1 MDLMTTTGHHVTMK
15 TVGIADLKARLSAH
29 LKAVQKGHPITVMDR
44 GRAVAQIV
52 PIPQQGK
59 LSIRKAIRSLHSFKL
74 PPPVKGPIDSLAA
87 LLEERGDR

>member
-1 MDLMTTTGHHVTMK
+1 MKMK
-15 TVGIADLKARLSAH
+15 TVGIAELKARLSAH

-52 PIPQQGK
+52 PIEQKGK
-59 LSIRKAIRSLHSFKL
+59 LTVRPALRPLHSVKL